1 MLNEHSVCVLALALC
16 LFVGIASAQ
25 EKTDNING
33 EYSIKQNR
41 QYAVKHAVTW
51 GQNGSPTFSNL
62 ITLSS
67 STAVYNCTNTD
78 SYQCEDTNGWTFD
91 WNKLWGKGRC
101 GYYHDHHKDSD
112 RFVWRRCSDASC
124 KAYDGV
130 NNKIQIAGYSY
141 DNSLKPYQHPELL
154 PIFNTTIFPNIQYS
168 YTLVQQSNGISSFT
182 LKGRDSTGDIDETV
196 TVQHQNKCNDYEKGT
211 VQGFYFGGT
220 CRAPIEVTAT
230 YES

>member
-1 MLNEHSVCVLALALC
+1 MFGKMLTVFCLSLLMLC
-16 LFVGIASAQ
+16 LAFAK

-33 EYSIKQNR
+33 AYSIKENWH
-41 QYAVKHAVTW
+41 YADKHTVTW
-51 GQNGSPTFSNL
+51 GQNGQTIFTNL

-67 STAVYNCTNTD
+67 DTATYNCTNTD
-78 SYQCEDTNGWTFD
+78 SYDCEDITGWMFD

-130 NNKIQIAGYSY
+130 NEKIQIAGYSY
-141 DNSLKPYQHPELL
+141 DNSLKPYQHAELL
-154 PIFNTTIFPNIQYS
+154 PIFQTTIFPDVQYS
-168 YTLVQQSNGISSFT
+168 YTLEQTEDGVSSFT
-182 LKGRDSTGDIDETV
+182 LKGTDSTGDISETV
-196 TVQHQNKCNDYEKGT
+196 TVQHNNKCNDYEKGT

-220 CRAPIEVTAT
+220 CKAPVKVTAT
-230 YES
+230 YESS